1 MSVLVNLRMC
11 HTVPLPPLSPSLP
24 PPETPITGGR
34 SSHTLLYSTLLY
46 SYPLLISGEIQVQ
59 IPPKIVQH
67 LLLPGVSCLR
77 HLSQFGS
84 NSTCALISREVKRL
98 HCAAYAAYAWDQ
110 TFGSIILSTRFQHDP
125 LIKRMLNIPLFF
137 HFSCQNASC
146 NDFLNVAMLICQLFV
161 ATVPR
166 S

>member
-1 MSVLVNLRMC
+1 MWLLVNLRMC

-24 PPETPITGGR
+24 PPETPIKGGR
-34 SSHTLLYSTLLY
+34 SSHTLLYSAQLY
-46 SYPLLISGEIQVQ
+46 SHPLLISGEIQVQ

-84 NSTCALISREVKRL
+84 NSTCALISCEVKRL
-98 HCAAYAAYAWDQ
+98 LAVQFMLRPNFWKHN
-110 TFGSIILSTRFQHDP
+110 FVNKISIWP
-125 LIKRMLNIPLFF
+125 LIKHTLNIPPLFY
-137 HFSCQNASC
+137 FSCQIASC
-146 NDFLNVAMLICQLFV
+146 NDFLNVSMLICQLFV